1 MLVLVTGGSG
11 SGKSAYAEE
20 KILSFGQGKRIY
32 IATMFPF
39 DKESDARILRHRQMR
54 AGKGFET
61 VERYTDLKG
70 LKLDP
75 DSAVLLECMSNL
87 TANEMFQEEG
97 AHERTVEAV
106 MEGVKHLRDSVQH
119 LVIVTNEIFSETA
132 QYLGETA
139 LYQSYLGEINRQ
151 IAGEADEVTE
161 VVYGIPVYQLG
172 VNPPADIASGKIAE
186 VRRRSL
192 SCNCMTRTSQQEC
205 RGILK
210 LKGGCVPNEKNVE

>member
-75 DSAVLLECMSNL
+75 DSVVLLECMSNL
-87 TANEMFQEEG
+87 TAN
-97 AHERTVEAV
+97 ERTVEAV

-139 LYQSYLGEINRQ
+139 LYQSYLGEINCQ

-161 VVYGIPVYQLG
+161 VVYGIPVY
-172 VNPPADIASGKIAE
+172 
-186 VRRRSL
+186 
-192 SCNCMTRTSQQEC
+192 
-205 RGILK
+205 
-210 LKGGCVPNEKNVE
+210 LKGGCVPDEKNVE